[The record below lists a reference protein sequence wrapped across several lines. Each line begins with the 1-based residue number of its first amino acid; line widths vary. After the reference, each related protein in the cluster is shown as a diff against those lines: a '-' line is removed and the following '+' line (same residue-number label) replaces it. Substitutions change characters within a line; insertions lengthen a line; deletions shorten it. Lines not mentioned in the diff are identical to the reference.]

1 VSGKLNSVMIMS
13 IKRPVR
19 YVELSTIV
27 HATEDKEK
35 VLRAVHNL
43 FPESTNP
50 PRILET
56 KLTGFFGDDLTSIR
70 LEITKRKPATEFLE
84 HLILKLNSIE
94 YLDIL
99 DNLPQRMDDSKN
111 LYLRF
116 DKQKAFQGVVS
127 LEMHDS
133 IRIKFRLEVPW
144 GRDPV
149 EFITEYLSQLNT
161 GSE

>member
-1 VSGKLNSVMIMS
+1 MS

-19 YVELSTIV
+19 YVELTTLV

-35 VLRAVHNL
+35 VLRAIHNL
-43 FPESTNP
+43 FPDNIDP

-56 KLTGFFGDDLTSIR
+56 NLTGFFGDDLTSIK

-84 HLILKLNSIE
+84 YLILNLNSIE
-94 YLDIL
+94 YQEIL
-99 DNLPQRMDDSKN
+99 DNLSQRMDDSKN

-116 DKQKAFQGVVS
+116 DKQKAFQGNLS
-127 LEMHDS
+127 LDMHDS

-149 EFITEYLSQLNT
+149 EVITEYLSQLST
-161 GSE
+161 GSG